1 MALQTPKRGTNMGIL
16 QETVDCIRS
25 TAREGDVINLDP
37 AHPSFIDGIGAA
49 GIRFAQ
55 KKLFGEASNWRD
67 SHSMIY
73 FKNAT
78 IKECIGRHKK
88 VEEILGKNE
97 LPFKEVF
104 SVAPPKASFIP
115 IEEFALDTV
124 SVYRYAIRPLTPAD
138 IKIMLEST
146 IDLLLTPYNYGMLLD
161 IAIGEMHGY
170 PFEQKTKIFDFGKK
184 KKVCSVGVAS
194 VYQKWR
200 KILKKQDPAEV
211 LPRLFSKLNPEK
223 WPDSKIVKEFR
234 KDGHGWNVES
244 TYPAQFANTD
254 FFNNEFGLVLRIEQ
268 GRVVFK
274 ER

>member
-1 MALQTPKRGTNMGIL
+1 MGIL
-16 QETVDCIRS
+16 QETVDCIRF

-37 AHPSFIDGIGAA
+37 AHPSCIDGIGAA
-49 GIRFAQ
+49 GIRLAQ
-55 KKLFGEASNWRD
+55 KELFGEASNWRD

-73 FKNAT
+73 FKNAS
-78 IKECIGRHKK
+78 IMEYIGKHEK
-88 VEEILGKNE
+88 VEKILGKNT
-97 LPFKEVF
+97 PPIKEVF
-104 SVAPPKASFIP
+104 SVAPPRASFIP
-115 IEEFALDTV
+115 IEEFAMDTV
-124 SVYRYAIRPLTPAD
+124 SVYRYTIRPLTPAD

-146 IDLLLTPYNYGMLLD
+146 INLLLTPYNYGMLLD
-161 IAIGEMHGY
+161 IAIGEMQRY
-170 PFEQKTKIFDFGKK
+170 PFEQKTKIFDFGNK
-184 KKVCSVGVAS
+184 KKVCSVGVAT

-211 LPRLFSKLNPEK
+211 LPRLFSILNPKK
-223 WPDSKIVKEFR
+223 WPDPKIVKEFR

-254 FFNNEFGLVLRIEQ
+254 FFSNEFRLVLRIER